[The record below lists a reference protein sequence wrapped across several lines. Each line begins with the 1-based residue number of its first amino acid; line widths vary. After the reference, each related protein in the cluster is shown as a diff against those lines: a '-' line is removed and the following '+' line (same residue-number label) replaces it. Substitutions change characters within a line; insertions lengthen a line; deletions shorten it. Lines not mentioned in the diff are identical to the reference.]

1 MKLTSEP
8 MILSY
13 YQAPAS
19 IDYLLGEVIWSR
31 QIAFAVMFA
40 FIMYWAVWQMG
51 TRAQKWKKIE
61 FENWDPE
68 EEERKKREALEWKSS
83 VRRANKRKDFRN

>member
-1 MKLTSEP
+1 MKLISELLV
-8 MILSY
+8 LSY
-13 YQAPAS
+13 YQASAS
-19 IDYLLGEVIWSR
+19 MGYLVGEVIWSR
-31 QIAFAVMFA
+31 QIGFAVMFA
-40 FIMYWAVWQMG
+40 FIMYWAVWQMSR
-51 TRAQKWKKIE
+51 RAQKWEKIE

>member
-1 MKLTSEP
+1 MKLISELL
-8 MILSY
+8 ILSY
-13 YQAPAS
+13 YQASAS
-19 IDYLLGEVIWSR
+19 MGYLVGEVIWSR
-31 QIAFAVMFA
+31 QIGFAVMFA
-40 FIMYWAVWQMG
+40 FIMYWAVWQMSR
-51 TRAQKWKKIE
+51 RAQKWEKIE